1 MNNDDVIYY
10 INENADIKQGSLLE
24 KYLSDKKSFPKGIA
38 HISNKIEQK
47 DLEDITKKEKEAWI
61 FAFEMA
67 LTEEYKLTK
76 EQLLSTHN
84 WWISRLAYEV
94 GDELYEKIDVLK
106 NTKHE
111 GTMDFVD
118 DVTETFT
125 LEQLHSIG
133 LPELE

>member
-76 EQLLSTHN
+76 EQLKS
-84 WWISRLAYEV
+84 
-94 GDELYEKIDVLK
+94 D
-106 NTKHE
+106 
-111 GTMDFVD
+111 
-118 DVTETFT
+118 
-125 LEQLHSIG
+125 IG
-133 LPELE
+133 PFSSESSSSLGLRRPTVAF

>member
-1 MNNDDVIYY
+1 MV
-10 INENADIKQGSLLE
+10 
-24 KYLSDKKSFPKGIA
+24 
-38 HISNKIEQK
+38 
-47 DLEDITKKEKEAWI
+47 LEDITKKEKEAWI